1 MFVFIRAIF
10 EPQNMRHYAIID
22 YFIVGILTYFIVGIL
37 TYFIDFKFGG

>member
-1 MFVFIRAIF
+1 
-10 EPQNMRHYAIID
+10 MRHYAIID